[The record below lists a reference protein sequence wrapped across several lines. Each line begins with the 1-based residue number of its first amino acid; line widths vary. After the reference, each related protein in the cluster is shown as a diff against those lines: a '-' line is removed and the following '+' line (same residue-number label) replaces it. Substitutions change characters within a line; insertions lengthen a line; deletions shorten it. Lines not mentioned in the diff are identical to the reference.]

1 MRRRSHARPI
11 ASIAMISVV
20 LLSCVSKT
28 GDGTDTVAGAGAAAV
43 PATGTAGDTMADT
56 AGGTATT
63 GEFRAIG
70 NEPGWILSITD
81 SVTTLRW
88 DYDERRA
95 TAPTPRAEAMP
106 GGRRFAV
113 LGGTPFTVV
122 VRDTLCADGMSGRQF
137 PARVRVTIGE
147 RTLDGCGGEPAALL
161 QGATWQVDS
170 LNGKPVVDGSRI
182 TLSFGN
188 DGRLT
193 GSASCNSFATTYTLG
208 VEGMTLEA
216 AMTTRRACT
225 PEIDRQEVAF
235 LALLRGMVP
244 YRVTNQGTLVLGETE
259 GQRLVATRR

>member
-1 MRRRSHARPI
+1 MRRRSHPGHTHAITMVPL
-11 ASIAMISVV
+11 V
-20 LLSCVSKT
+20 LALSCVNGRDQRGST
-28 GDGTDTVAGAGAAAV
+28 ADGASTAAAPGAGLH
-43 PATGTAGDTMADT
+43 ADS
-56 AGGTATT
+56 GGRSTLT

-70 NEPGWILSITD
+70 NEPGWMLGITD

-95 TAPTPRAEAMP
+95 SAPTPPAEAIP

-113 LGGTPFTVV
+113 QGGTPFTVA

-137 PARVRVTIGE
+137 PARVQVTIGE
-147 RTLDGCGGEPAALL
+147 RTLDGCGGEPAELL
-161 QGATWQVDS
+161 QGDVWEVDS
-170 LNGKPVVDGSRI
+170 LNGSPVVDGSRI

-193 GSASCNSFATTYTLG
+193 GSASCNSYATTYTLG
-208 VEGMTLEA
+208 VEGVTLEA

-235 LALLRGMVP
+235 LALLRGVVP
-244 YRVTNQGTLVLGETE
+244 YRVTDGGMLVLGEGE
-259 GQRLVATRR
+259 GRRIVATRR